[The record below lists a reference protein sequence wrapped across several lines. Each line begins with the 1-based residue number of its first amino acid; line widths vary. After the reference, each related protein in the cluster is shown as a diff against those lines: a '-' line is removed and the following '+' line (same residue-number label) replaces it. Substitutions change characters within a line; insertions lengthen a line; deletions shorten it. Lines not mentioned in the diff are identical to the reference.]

1 MQARRFMI
9 ELAHVSKTYQV
20 SEDSTFTA
28 LNDISFT
35 IKRGEFVA
43 ITGPSGSGK
52 STLMHLVGLLDKP
65 TDGEILINGRN
76 VENFSDDQLSQ
87 LRSEFVGF
95 VFQQFNLIPKMTVG
109 ENVLLPTV
117 YARRSLPFDPG
128 ERAARFLRD
137 VGLSDKTHSYPNK
150 ISGGQQQR
158 TAIVRAMMMAPQLIL
173 ADEPTGNLDSK
184 SGREILDILAGLN
197 KKERLTVVLV
207 THDPTVAAR
216 AKRIIRLRD
225 GKLV

>member
-1 MQARRFMI
+1 MI
-9 ELAHVSKTYQV
+9 KLHNVTKTYQV
-20 SEDSTFTA
+20 SQDTQFTA
-28 LNDISFT
+28 LNNISFS
-35 IKRGEFVA
+35 IKQGEFVA

-52 STLMHLVGLLDKP
+52 STLMHLIGLLDRP
-65 TDGEILINGRN
+65 SSGEILVEGKN
-76 VENFSDDQLSQ
+76 VENLSDDQLSQ

-95 VFQQFNLIPKMTVG
+95 VFQQFNLISKMTVL
-109 ENVLLPTV
+109 ENVMLPTI
-117 YARRSLPFDPG
+117 YARRALPFDPH
-128 ERAARFLRD
+128 ERAIKLLGD
-137 VGLSDKTHSYPNK
+137 VGLQDKMNSYPNK

-158 TAIVRAMMMAPQLIL
+158 TAIIRAMMMAPPLIL

-184 SGREILDILAGLN
+184 SGREILDILAQLN
-197 KKERLTVVLV
+197 KKEKLTVILV

>member
-1 MQARRFMI
+1 MI
-9 ELAHVSKTYQV
+9 KLHNVTKTYQV
-20 SEDSTFTA
+20 SQDTHFTA
-28 LNDISFT
+28 LNNISFS
-35 IKRGEFVA
+35 IKQGEFVA

-52 STLMHLVGLLDKP
+52 STLMHLIGLLDRP
-65 TDGEILINGRN
+65 SSGEILVEGKN
-76 VENFSDDQLSQ
+76 VENLSDDQLSQ

-95 VFQQFNLIPKMTVG
+95 VFQQFNLISKMTVL
-109 ENVLLPTV
+109 ENVMLPTI
-117 YARRSLPFDPG
+117 YARRALPFDPH
-128 ERAARFLRD
+128 ERAIKLLGD
-137 VGLSDKTHSYPNK
+137 VGLQDKMNSYPNK

-158 TAIVRAMMMAPQLIL
+158 TAIIRAMMMAPPLIL

-184 SGREILDILAGLN
+184 SGREILDILAQLN
-197 KKERLTVVLV
+197 KKEKLTVILV

>member
-1 MQARRFMI
+1 MI
-9 ELAHVSKTYQV
+9 KLHHVTKTYQ
-20 SEDSTFTA
+20 EFAA
-28 LNDISFT
+28 LDNVSFT

-52 STLMHLVGLLDKP
+52 STLMHLIGLLDRP
-65 TDGEILINGRN
+65 SSGEILVNGKN
-76 VENFSDDQLSQ
+76 VERLSDDQLSL

-95 VFQQFNLIPKMTVG
+95 VFQQFNLIPKMTVL
-109 ENVLLPTV
+109 ENVMLPTI

-128 ERAARFLRD
+128 ERAVKLLSD
-137 VGLSDKTHSYPNK
+137 VGLKDKINSYPNK

-158 TAIVRAMMMAPQLIL
+158 TAIVRAMMMAPPLIL
-173 ADEPTGNLDSK
+173 ADEPTGNVDSR

-197 KKERLTVVLV
+197 KKEKLTVILV
-207 THDPTVAAR
+207 THDPTVAGR